1 MGKHTRMQT
10 TQAGRPPHT
19 AKRNTK
25 TRKQLIHSNV
35 GASACPDIVH
45 LFYGHFLIVYLLTH
59 FAICA
64 PRGTTNAVL
73 RVTIH
78 SKIRR

>member
-1 MGKHTRMQT
+1 MKMYRFYQYPRGT
-10 TQAGRPPHT
+10 
-19 AKRNTK
+19 
-25 TRKQLIHSNV
+25 NV
-35 GASACPDIVH
+35 GGILKVTICMRTTVGAGLASLAIVPP
-45 LFYGHFLIVYLLTH
+45 LFYGYFLIVYLLTH